1 MLGLKNDFKVMPT
14 PEYVYIKVDHD
25 FRSGEA
31 VRAEKGE
38 YVKVGQPIVSYSG
51 RYHSELRSSVSGY
64 IEDYI
69 MYNDYGTMESE
80 YVKIKTDGKQARW
93 EQLQPPEIK
102 DRSDFLRAIAS
113 CGIRGIEGITL
124 ATCLLIENDELD
136 NLDTLVVNAAEWI
149 EYGNLEQTIIK
160 KDAETIIDM
169 ICLTM
174 KCLQLQK
181 CYIGVIENRK
191 DSMAC
196 LKWYL
201 KEKELDNIEVVP
213 LQHSYPPGS
222 DRLLVFETVGEL
234 LDARMLSTDMGI
246 LIANVVSF
254 SALGRYIKEGI
265 PVTHKLI
272 TVTDQDRT
280 ASRDLLTPLGATIED
295 IVAYCSEDN
304 EFPKE
309 ILLGGYNVAH
319 LLKNYQLP
327 LGRDNM
333 AVFVFDKSPQN
344 GDADV
349 RLECSDCGVCRDNC
363 SADLD
368 PGQIYKTFMAN
379 DMEGLK
385 KTGVETCAECGR
397 CAYVCPDKNPLN
409 YIVKIAKEMLAEK

>member
-1 MLGLKNDFKVMPT
+1 M
-14 PEYVYIKVDHD
+14 
-25 FRSGEA
+25 
-31 VRAEKGE
+31 
-38 YVKVGQPIVSYSG
+38 
-51 RYHSELRSSVSGY
+51 
-64 IEDYI
+64 
-69 MYNDYGTMESE
+69 
-80 YVKIKTDGKQARW
+80 
-93 EQLQPPEIK
+93 
-102 DRSDFLRAIAS
+102 
-113 CGIRGIEGITL
+113 
-124 ATCLLIENDELD
+124 
-136 NLDTLVVNAAEWI
+136 
-149 EYGNLEQTIIK
+149 
-160 KDAETIIDM
+160 
-169 ICLTM
+169 
-174 KCLQLQK
+174 
-181 CYIGVIENRK
+181 
-191 DSMAC
+191 
-196 LKWYL
+196 
-201 KEKELDNIEVVP
+201 VP
-213 LQHSYPPGS
+213 LQQSYPQGS
-222 DRLLVFETVGEL
+222 DRLLVFEAVGEL
-234 LDARMLSTDMGI
+234 LEARMLSTDMGI